1 MTINFNDKN
10 TNATFN
16 DINEGDCFLYNGSF
30 YIMAHDEDRDAEY
43 FGVNLANGEVRDFDN
58 YATVQALTA
67 EVSFRELK

>member
-10 TNATFN
+10 TNAIFN
-16 DINEGDCFLYNGSF
+16 DIGEGECFLYNGNF
-30 YIMAHDEDRDAEY
+30 YIMAYDENRDAEY

-58 YATVQALTA
+58 SAAVQALTA